1 MAALIS
7 LMNLIDDTIKNHP
20 GLQFVWTKI
29 KLNLSL
35 NPLSS
40 CWNFFN
46 TMYVSPLDDED
57 KADPLEM
64 RIVEAAYAA
73 EDIIESYIVHLIQL
87 NTPTVENDQATYDS
101 SEEVSCIK
109 IYIK

>member
-1 MAALIS
+1 MDKNQVES
-7 LMNLIDDTIKNHP
+7 LTQSFIFLLEF
-20 GLQFVWTKI
+20 LQH
-29 KLNLSL
+29 
-35 NPLSS
+35 
-40 CWNFFN
+40 
-46 TMYVSPLDDED
+46 YVSPLDDED